1 METVIAIK
9 RFKAIQIILTKTL
22 NWVRNRSWW
31 KQDWALPEKKSKGGG
46 GGEDADFVGVFKKEH
61 QKIPVVN

>member
-46 GGEDADFVGVFKKEH
+46 GGGGEDADFVGVFNK
-61 QKIPVVN
+61 